1 MTKKLPEVTVELIKL
16 PRHLL
21 IDKRDPQDN
30 VGGRTKFGGEPTWI
44 QEDDTP
50 HCTECQKKM
59 SFVGQIDSID
69 NLPENKNIVDDYM
82 FGDCGMIYVFFCF
95 DCSTTNSVFQS
106 F

>member
-1 MTKKLPEVTVELIKL
+1 MSKKLPEVTVDLIKL
-16 PRHLL
+16 PRHLQVEN
-21 IDKRDPQDN
+21 RDPLSN

-44 QEDDTP
+44 QEPSIPICPDC
-50 HCTECQKKM
+50 HHAM

-69 NLPENKNIVDDYM
+69 QLPENKNIIEDYM